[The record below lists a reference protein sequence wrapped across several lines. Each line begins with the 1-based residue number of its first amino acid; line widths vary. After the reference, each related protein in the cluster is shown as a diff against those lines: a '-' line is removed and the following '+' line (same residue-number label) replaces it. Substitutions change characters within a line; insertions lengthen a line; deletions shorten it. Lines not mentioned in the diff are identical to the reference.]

1 MKKQLTQCWQVLLL
15 SLGLVLGSGWGA
27 RAQNSSTYLYYRF
40 DAVPKTVCLGQ
51 PVRIVGTCS
60 AGPLPLG
67 DPGDSLFWTFGEGAS
82 IKKIHTPAS
91 VTEYSISY
99 LKPGMQNFSV
109 AFVRKP
115 VNGAW
120 AFWSGTVRVQ
130 PSPDVRLGPD
140 TTVCTAVAVR
150 IAPRTPLPVGSI
162 LRWIDGS
169 QGASL
174 TVTAPGTYWV
184 DVTDPATGCTTHVS
198 RTIRARADCGAGGS
212 SGSGTGAGAGA
223 GSGPGGLVAGPVGGF
238 VPNVVTPNADSQN
251 DTFQLADLVAADWQ
265 LQVFNRWGREVFR
278 QEQYDNGWAAADQAA
293 GIYYYLLR
301 HVPSGQL
308 RRGWVEVI
316 K

>member
-1 MKKQLTQCWQVLLL
+1 MKKQLTQFWQVVCI
-15 SLGLVLGSGWGA
+15 GLVLALGGGRGAWAQGSV
-27 RAQNSSTYLYYRF
+27 TYLYYRF
-40 DAVPKTVCLGQ
+40 EAVPKTACLGQ

-82 IKKIHTPAS
+82 VKKIHTPAS
-91 VTEYSISY
+91 ITEYSISY
-99 LKPGMQNFSV
+99 LKPGRQGYSV
-109 AFVRKP
+109 TFYRKSS
-115 VNGAW
+115 NGGA
-120 AFWSGTVRVQ
+120 AIWSGGVQ
-130 PSPDVRLGPD
+130 VHPSVDVRLGPD
-140 TTVCTAVAVR
+140 TAVCAAAAVR
-150 IAPRTPLPVGSI
+150 IAPRTPLPVGST

-212 SGSGTGAGAGA
+212 SGSGS
-223 GSGPGGLVAGPVGGF
+223 GSGSGGSVAGPVGGF
-238 VPNVVTPNADSQN
+238 VPNIVIPNANSQN
-251 DTFQLADLVAADWQ
+251 NTFQLIDLVAADWQ

-278 QEQYDNGWAAADQAA
+278 QEQYDNRWAAAEQPA

-301 HVPSGQL
+301 HAPSGQL